1 MSEFFNEKI
10 EISSIDEIRSLQED
24 RLKKIVRYVY
34 DRNKTVK
41 KKIDAEGF
49 APDDIRSLDDIV
61 KIPFVSKEDLRISY
75 PLVLSCVDKKEI
87 VEMHMSSGSTGTPVV
102 MPYTRGDIRQ
112 WGECM
117 ARCYKMAGVREGDVL
132 QITPSFGLF
141 NGGFGFYHGAQELG
155 LFVIPTG
162 AGNTPRQI
170 KLAKD
175 FKTRALTGV
184 VSYGIRIM
192 EVLEEEKLEL
202 PDLEIGIFGAET
214 FSESLKKKISSGLGV
229 EVFDIYGHDRNRWC
243 RKLWVWIAKPMMASI
258 FGKDHYIV
266 EIINPDTGEQLPD
279 GKTGELVITSLTRE
293 AMPLFTFPHRRSYP
307 HPKPGKMCLRPDPS
321 AP

>member
-1 MSEFFNEKI
+1 MSDYFNEKL
-10 EISSIDEIRSLQED
+10 ETLSADEMRAVQED
-24 RLKKIVRYVY
+24 RLKKIVCYVY
-34 DRNKTVK
+34 DQSKPVK
-41 KKIDAEGF
+41 KKIDAEGLI
-49 APDDIRSLDDIV
+49 PGDIRSLDDIV
-61 KIPFVSKEDLRISY
+61 KIPFVSKEDLRMSY
-75 PLVLSCVDKKEI
+75 PMVLCCVDKTDI

-102 MPYTRGDIRQ
+102 MPYTRADIHQ

-117 ARCYKMAGVREGDVL
+117 ARCYKMAGIREGDVI

-214 FSESLKKKISSGLGV
+214 FSESLKAKITKGLGWK
-229 EVFDIYGHDRNRWC
+229 FLIS
-243 RKLWVWIAKPMMASI
+243 MA
-258 FGKDHYIV
+258 
-266 EIINPDTGEQLPD
+266 
-279 GKTGELVITSLTRE
+279 
-293 AMPLFTFPHRRSYP
+293 
-307 HPKPGKMCLRPDPS
+307 
-321 AP
+321 